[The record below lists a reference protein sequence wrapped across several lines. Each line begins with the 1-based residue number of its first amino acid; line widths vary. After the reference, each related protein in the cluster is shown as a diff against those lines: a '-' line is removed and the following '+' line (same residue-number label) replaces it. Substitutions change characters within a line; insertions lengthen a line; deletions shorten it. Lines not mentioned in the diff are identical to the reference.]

1 MLLYKST
8 SVLPNGFFRDQ
19 RKGVN
24 LVPATT
30 NLFSPRKPKIKS
42 VELAKISKIVV
53 VGMNGNTEGAEEV
66 EKEVLA
72 NRIANR
78 EFGSLNHVSP
88 DILPFLR
95 NILAKNSKADFLH
108 SLCLHDQAHDL
119 LDDAS
124 KLMLVIKTTLTG
136 FYAMVAYAT
145 TSPYD
150 HNHERT
156 FWVDRV
162 VPMFKYFSKIT
173 GLVEFKW

>member
-1 MLLYKST
+1 M
-8 SVLPNGFFRDQ
+8 
-19 RKGVN
+19 
-24 LVPATT
+24 PATT

-42 VELAKISKIVV
+42 VELAKISRVV
-53 VGMNGNTEGAEEV
+53 VVDMNGNAEGSEEV

-72 NRIANR
+72 NRISNR
-78 EFGSLNHVSP
+78 EFRSLDHVSP

-119 LDDAS
+119 PDDAS
-124 KLMLVIKTTLTG
+124 KLMLVIKTTLTD

-145 TSPYD
+145 SSPYD